1 MKLKAFTLYI
11 LLLLTLP
18 LSAQQIEVS
27 GSRKA
32 VRTSGDVGAVLLPVA
47 GLTAVLIQK
56 DWEGLKQGAF
66 SALATAGV
74 TYALKYSIRKDRPD
88 HSDRHSF
95 PSMHTATSFAA
106 AAFIQRRYGWK
117 WGLPAYV
124 LSTYVG
130 WSRIYGKRMGRTCRS
145 RHRRRMLVH
154 LHPPVCP
161 KAPAG
166 NQSRSRRR
174 MYGDLCF
181 DEVLRQSPL
190 NSPPRGAF
198 E

>member
-74 TYALKYSIRKDRPD
+74 TYALKYSIKRPPFVPLD
-88 HSDRHSF
+88 AYRH
-95 PSMHTATSFAA
+95 
-106 AAFIQRRYGWK
+106 I
-117 WGLPAYV
+117 
-124 LSTYVG
+124 
-130 WSRIYGKRMGRTCRS
+130 
-145 RHRRRMLVH
+145 
-154 LHPPVCP
+154 VCSGGIHP
-161 KAPAG
+161 KAVRLEMGASG
-166 NQSRSRRR
+166 IRA
-174 MYGDLCF
+174 
-181 DEVLRQSPL
+181 LRL
-190 NSPPRGAF
+190 RGLEPDIRQEA
-198 E
+198 

>member
-74 TYALKYSIRKDRPD
+74 TYALKYSIRKTAPTIATAT
-88 HSDRHSF
+88 HSPRCTPPPRLPRRHS
-95 PSMHTATSFAA
+95 SKGGT
-106 AAFIQRRYGWK
+106 
-117 WGLPAYV
+117 
-124 LSTYVG
+124 
-130 WSRIYGKRMGRTCRS
+130 
-145 RHRRRMLVH
+145 
-154 LHPPVCP
+154 
-161 KAPAG
+161 AG
-166 NQSRSRRR
+166 NGGFRHT
-174 MYGDLCF
+174 C
-181 DEVLRQSPL
+181 
-190 NSPPRGAF
+190 SPPTWAGAGYTARSMTDGTYLP
-198 E
+198 EPPSAPDARTSSPRLPKSIS

>member
-117 WGLPAYV
+117 WGLPA
-124 LSTYVG
+124 
-130 WSRIYGKRMGRTCRS
+130 
-145 RHRRRMLVH
+145 
-154 LHPPVCP
+154 
-161 KAPAG
+161 
-166 NQSRSRRR
+166 SRSRRR
-174 MYGDLCF
+174 MCRDLYF
-181 DEVLRQSPL
+181 DEVLRKPPQL
-190 NSPPRGAF
+190 PPRG
-198 E
+198 ELRGLERLS

>member
-74 TYALKYSIRKDRPD
+74 
-88 HSDRHSF
+88 
-95 PSMHTATSFAA
+95 
-106 AAFIQRRYGWK
+106 
-117 WGLPAYV
+117 
-124 LSTYVG
+124 
-130 WSRIYGKRMGRTCRS
+130 
-145 RHRRRMLVH
+145 
-154 LHPPVCP
+154 PP
-161 KAPAG
+161 
-166 NQSRSRRR
+166 
-174 MYGDLCF
+174 Y
-181 DEVLRQSPL
+181 
-190 NSPPRGAF
+190 
-198 E
+198 

>member
-66 SALATAGV
+66 SALATAGI
-74 TYALKYSIRKDRPD
+74 TYALKYSVKKDRPD

-95 PSMHTATSFAA
+95 PSMHTATSFAS

-130 WSRIYGKRMGRTCRS
+130 WSRIYGKKHDGWDVLAGAAIGAGCSYIFTRPFAQKHQLTIN
-145 RHRRRMLVH
+145 
-154 LHPPVCP
+154 PV
-161 KAPAG
+161 AG
-166 NQSRSRRR
+166 DGCVGIYTSMR
-174 MYGDLCF
+174 F
-181 DEVLRQSPL
+181 
-190 NSPPRGAF
+190 
-198 E
+198 